1 MICLPACKG
10 CSAPLPAPFLDL
22 GETPLANAYVRP
34 EHADRPET
42 RYPLA
47 VAYCAQ
53 CHLAQLTT
61 TVPPTD
67 LFSEYLYFSS
77 YSETVLAHARA
88 MAADLSA
95 RFGIGAGRRV
105 IEVASNDGYLLQF
118 FADRHVHVLGIE
130 PAVNVAA
137 EAVRRGI
144 PTWSEFFN
152 GDLAP
157 RIRSRFGAVDLLI
170 GNNVLAHVPA
180 INEFLAAARECLS
193 GTGVAVFEFPYVAD
207 LLAKTEFDTIYHEH
221 VFYFSLAAIRV
232 LAHRAGLSLFDVSRQ
247 PIHGG
252 SLRVFLQPGQHRQE
266 TMAVS
271 ALLASEESDGLLEA
285 ACYTEFSADVR
296 ALRFE
301 LVNRLRALKDSGA
314 RLAAYGAPAKGNTLL
329 NTCGIGRDLLDFTVD
344 RSPHKQG
351 LLLPG
356 SRLPILDPG
365 ELARRRPDVALI
377 LPWNIALEI
386 VAQQQDYLR
395 AGGTFLVPVPH
406 PMEVA
411 A

>member
-1 MICLPACKG
+1 VIVSPACKG
-10 CSAPLPAPFLDL
+10 CGAPLSAPFLDL

-34 EHADRPET
+34 EHADRPEA

-47 VAYCAQ
+47 VAYCGE
-53 CHLAQLTT
+53 CHLTQLTT
-61 TVPPTD
+61 TVPPPD

-95 RFGIGAGRRV
+95 RFGIGAGSRV
-105 IEVASNDGYLLQF
+105 LEVASNDGYLLQF
-118 FADRHVHVLGIE
+118 FGDRNVHVLGIE
-130 PAVNVAA
+130 PAGNVAA

-144 PTWSEFFN
+144 PTWSEFFDN
-152 GDLAP
+152 DLAP
-157 RIRSRFGAVDLLI
+157 RIRSQFGAVDLLI

-180 INEFLAAARECLS
+180 INEFLAAARSCLS
-193 GTGVAVFEFPYVAD
+193 ETGVAVFEFPYVAD

-221 VFYFSLAAIRV
+221 VFYFSLTAIRV
-232 LAHRAGLSLFDVSRQ
+232 LARRAGLSLFDVSRQ

-252 SLRVFLQPGQHRQE
+252 SLRVFLQPGRHHQE
-266 TMAVS
+266 TVALG
-271 ALLASEESDGLLEA
+271 ALLAAEEGDGLLDA
-285 ACYTEFSADVR
+285 ACYERFSADVR

-301 LVNRLRALKDSGA
+301 LVNSLRSLKDGGA

-329 NTCGIGRDLLDFTVD
+329 NTCGIGRELLDFTVD
-344 RSPHKQG
+344 RSPYKQG

-356 SRLPILDPG
+356 SRLPILDPV

-386 VAQQQDYLR
+386 VEQQQEYVR
-395 AGGTFLVPVPH
+395 AGGRFLVPVPH